1 MEFSN
6 FDNNNYLLNIIK
18 KINHYNLYST
28 NINKIDI
35 TF

>member
-6 FDNNNYLLNIIK
+6 FDNNNYLLNIINN
-18 KINHYNLYST
+18 ITHYNLYST